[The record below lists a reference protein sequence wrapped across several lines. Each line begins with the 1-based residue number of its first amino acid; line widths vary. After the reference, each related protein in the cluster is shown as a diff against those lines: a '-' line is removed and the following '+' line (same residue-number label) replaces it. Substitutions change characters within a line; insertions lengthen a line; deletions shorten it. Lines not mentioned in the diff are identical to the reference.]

1 MSKPNQANRRNHL
14 GRNASAEFLRTCDG
28 GSSSRATESWAPLPA
43 NNQVDMSFDEE
54 SAGWQRL
61 AACRGEDSAYYFAP
75 SYFEKR
81 REKLAREAV
90 AKRIC
95 AVCPVR
101 QTCLDYALVTRE
113 GHGVWGG
120 LNETERRAILKRQAL
135 EAS

>member
-1 MSKPNQANRRNHL
+1 MP
-14 GRNASAEFLRTCDG
+14 F
-28 GSSSRATESWAPLPA
+28 
-43 NNQVDMSFDEE
+43 EE
-54 SAGWQRL
+54 GLAGWQRL
-61 AACRGEDSAYYFAP
+61 AACRGEDSSFYFAP

-81 REKLAREAV
+81 GEKLAREAV

-101 QTCLDYALVTRE
+101 QLCLDYALDTRE

-120 LNETERRAILKRQAL
+120 LNETERRAILKRKAL

>member
-1 MSKPNQANRRNHL
+1 MPYD
-14 GRNASAEFLRTCDG
+14 E
-28 GSSSRATESWAPLPA
+28 GSP
-43 NNQVDMSFDEE
+43 
-54 SAGWQRL
+54 GWQRL

-81 REKLAREAV
+81 GEKLAREAV

-95 AVCPVR
+95 AACAVR
-101 QTCLDYALVTRE
+101 RLCLEYALATRE

-135 EAS
+135 EAEAS

>member
-1 MSKPNQANRRNHL
+1 
-14 GRNASAEFLRTCDG
+14 
-28 GSSSRATESWAPLPA
+28 
-43 NNQVDMSFDEE
+43 MSFEE
-54 SAGWQRL
+54 SLPGWQRL
-61 AACRGEDSAYYFAP
+61 AACRGEDSSYYFAP

-81 REKLAREAV
+81 GEKLAREAV

-101 QTCLDYALVTRE
+101 QACLEYALETRE

>member
-1 MSKPNQANRRNHL
+1 MP
-14 GRNASAEFLRTCDG
+14 F
-28 GSSSRATESWAPLPA
+28 
-43 NNQVDMSFDEE
+43 EE
-54 SAGWQRL
+54 GLAGWQGH
-61 AACRGEDSAYYFAP
+61 AACRGEDAAYYFAP

-81 REKLAREAV
+81 GEKLAREAV

-95 AVCPVR
+95 AACPVR
-101 QTCLDYALVTRE
+101 RPCLDYALETRE

>member
-1 MSKPNQANRRNHL
+1 ML
-14 GRNASAEFLRTCDG
+14 
-28 GSSSRATESWAPLPA
+28 
-43 NNQVDMSFDEE
+43 
-54 SAGWQRL
+54 L
-61 AACRGEDSAYYFAP
+61 AAKGIPSPASCEQPGRCRSKRGWPAGNDSPRAAARTPRYYFAP

-81 REKLAREAV
+81 GEKLAREAV

-101 QTCLDYALVTRE
+101 QLCLDYALETRE

-120 LNETERRAILKRQAL
+120 LNETERRAILKRKAL

>member
-1 MSKPNQANRRNHL
+1 MP
-14 GRNASAEFLRTCDG
+14 
-28 GSSSRATESWAPLPA
+28 
-43 NNQVDMSFDEE
+43 FDEGLP
-54 SAGWQRL
+54 GWQRL
-61 AACRGEDSAYYFAP
+61 GACRGEDSAYYFAP

-81 REKLAREAV
+81 REKLARETV

-95 AVCPVR
+95 AVCPVQ

-113 GHGVWGG
+113 THGVWGG